1 MNGSLT
7 ENQAREKFWSLY
19 RETFDDLYRYCARRA
34 TTKPVIAF
42 IIKSLYEYAL
52 DEIRHGQ
59 EIILI
64 DLYKWAY
71 EFFAVQSQPQ
81 KGAEMMQQVKRLHDF
96 RDVYD
101 IKTDSGSRAIRR
113 EQILENFYNH
123 LAFKE
128 REVLWLTFFEDLNV
142 ADRAYV
148 MGMSEEE
155 CTTFYY
161 ESLKKAK
168 GVVSMASPGPM
179 GVSRIAAYFG
189 GVSSLLKKAKQHE
202 ELDVDQEIYASL
214 RGLFSEQFSRR
225 PQSVDEPTV
234 SSAPS
239 SATRPPETVSAHPEP
254 VMKTEP
260 IVVQKKPADPF
271 ADITSPI
278 PKSPSMSPQESPL
291 SARASVRPVSSV
303 ESSAPAN
310 NTFDDLDSD
319 EWLDD
324 EGSFGSSLW
333 QRLQGVLVLV
343 MVVALGSFA
352 YFKFFSLDARVN
364 RLLQDNRVVFSSD
377 FKPEEK
383 VWFAQDALLY
393 LAKNRD
399 YTAVNIH
406 RQDNMVQVNF
416 DIKNTGVES
425 FLLYPQ
431 EQTFDADFRWQPKL
445 YMKVRSLS

>member
-1 MNGSLT
+1 MNDALS
-7 ENQAREKFWSLY
+7 ENQAREKFWSHY
-19 RETFDDLYRYCARRA
+19 GETFNDLYRYCARRA

-59 EIILI
+59 EIILV

-101 IKTDSGSRAIRR
+101 VKTDSGSRAIRR

-128 REVLWLTFFEDLNV
+128 REILWLTFFEELS
-142 ADRAYV
+142 ATDRAYV
-148 MGMSEEE
+148 MGMGEEE
-155 CTTFYY
+155 CTTFFY

-168 GVVSMASPGPM
+168 GIVNMATPGQT
-179 GVSRIAAYFG
+179 GASRIAAYFG

-202 ELDVDQEIYASL
+202 ELEVDQEIYASL
-214 RGLFSEQFSRR
+214 RGIFSEQFARR
-225 PQSVDEPTV
+225 SSPPQEPVVPPAAAPAQTPSPTYTTTT
-234 SSAPS
+234 SSPS
-239 SATRPPETVSAHPEP
+239 S
-254 VMKTEP
+254 
-260 IVVQKKPADPF
+260 
-271 ADITSPI
+271 I
-278 PKSPSMSPQESPL
+278 PKTPPMSPQESPM
-291 SARASVRPVSSV
+291 SARAQVRPVSSV
-303 ESSAPAN
+303 SSSAS
-310 NTFDDLDSD
+310 TDQLDDLESD

-324 EGSFGSSLW
+324 ESSFGSNLW
-333 QRLQGVLVLV
+333 RRLQGVLVLA
-343 MVVALGSFA
+343 MVVILGSFA
-352 YFKFFSLDARVN
+352 YFKFFSLDARVE
-364 RLLQDNRVVFSSD
+364 RLLKDNRIVFSED

-383 VWFAQDALLY
+383 TSFAQDALLY

-399 YTAVNIH
+399 YTAINVS
-406 RQDNMVQVNF
+406 RQANLVQVNF
-416 DIKNTGVES
+416 DVKDVGVES

-431 EQTFDADFRWQPKL
+431 EQKFDAKFRWQPKL
-445 YMKVRSLS
+445 YAKVRSMS

>member
-1 MNGSLT
+1 MNDTLT
-7 ENQAREKFWSLY
+7 ESQAREKFWSLY

-59 EIILI
+59 EIILV

-101 IKTDSGSRAIRR
+101 IKTESGSRAIRR

-128 REVLWLTFFEDLNV
+128 REVLWLTFFEELNA

-148 MGMSEEE
+148 MGMGEEE
-155 CTTFYY
+155 CTTFFY

-168 GVVSMASPGPM
+168 GIVNMATPGQS
-179 GVSRIAAYFG
+179 GLGRISAYFG

-202 ELDVDQEIYASL
+202 ELGVDQEIYASL
-214 RGLFSEQFSRR
+214 RDIFNEQFARQ
-225 PQSVDEPTV
+225 PQPFDVQA
-234 SSAPS
+234 SSPQPS
-239 SATRPPETVSAHPEP
+239 E
-254 VMKTEP
+254 
-260 IVVQKKPADPF
+260 
-271 ADITSPI
+271 SPI
-278 PKSPSMSPQESPL
+278 PNAPPMSPQEPTPT
-291 SARASVRPVSSV
+291 SARTQFRPVSSV
-303 ESSAPAN
+303 EPSTSAS
-310 NTFDDLDSD
+310 DDLDTD

-324 EGSFGSSLW
+324 EPSFGSRLW
-333 QRLQGVLVLV
+333 QRLQGLLVLV
-343 MVVALGSFA
+343 MVLAVGSFA
-352 YFKFFSLDARVN
+352 YFKFFSLDARVQ
-364 RLLQDNRVVFSSD
+364 RLLKDTRVVFSSE
-377 FKPEEK
+377 FRPEERA
-383 VWFAQDALLY
+383 WFAQDVLLY
-393 LAKNRD
+393 LAKSRD
-399 YTAVNIH
+399 YTAVNIR

-416 DIKNTGVES
+416 DLREGVES
-425 FLLYPQ
+425 FVLYPKVQ
-431 EQTFDADFRWQPKL
+431 QFDADFQWQPKL